1 MCDGADGA
9 ETVRF
14 GRDQGLARPIGTTQ
28 LTKEEI
34 MSGGRAARRLGTVA
48 IAGAALQLVYGVL
61 AVVWPYPLI
70 IAPAPELVWGV
81 VNIGMLAGIAA
92 WLAID
97 VAQPRWLALIGGGV
111 AILGHLMRVAVSI
124 WTSIQPGANPD
135 SVTATILAS
144 IALMFAGMA
153 LLAIGTVVGR
163 RLSGLGRWAP
173 GLVLATGL
181 VTAAFYSIERM
192 VHFVLLGLLW
202 GAAWL
207 LLAYVAHR
215 EATKPIISAIQLA
228 PPPSPSMTTM
238 RPLTSNTS
246 RAR

>member
-1 MCDGADGA
+1 
-9 ETVRF
+9 
-14 GRDQGLARPIGTTQ
+14 
-28 LTKEEI
+28 
-34 MSGGRAARRLGTVA
+34 MSSGRAARRLGIVA
-48 IAGAALQLVYGVL
+48 MTGAALQLVYGVL

-81 VNIGMLAGIAA
+81 VNLGMLAGIAA

-97 VAQPRWLALIGGGV
+97 VARPRWLALIGGGV

-144 IALMFAGMA
+144 IALMFGGMA

-181 VTAAFYSIERM
+181 TTAAFYSIERM

-215 EATKPIISAIQLA
+215 EATKPIISGNPAGLA
-228 PPPSPSMTTM
+228 VVTVDDDEET
-238 RPLTSNTS
+238 LTSNTS

>member
-1 MCDGADGA
+1 M
-9 ETVRF
+9 T
-14 GRDQGLARPIGTTQ
+14 
-28 LTKEEI
+28 
-34 MSGGRAARRLGTVA
+34 
-48 IAGAALQLVYGVL
+48 GAALQLVYGVL

-81 VNIGMLAGIAA
+81 VNLGMLAGIVA

-97 VAQPRWLALIGGGV
+97 VARPRWLALIGGGV

-144 IALMFAGMA
+144 IALMFGGMA
-153 LLAIGTVVGR
+153 LMAIGTVVGR

-181 VTAAFYSIERM
+181 ITAAFYSIERM

-215 EATKPIISAIQLA
+215 EATKPIISATERTATGLA
-228 PPPSPSMTTM
+228 RTLASRRAVSSP
-238 RPLTSNTS
+238 
-246 RAR
+246 ACG

>member
-1 MCDGADGA
+1 
-9 ETVRF
+9 
-14 GRDQGLARPIGTTQ
+14 
-28 LTKEEI
+28 
-34 MSGGRAARRLGTVA
+34 MSSGRAARRLGTVA
-48 IAGAALQLVYGVL
+48 MTGAALQLVYGVL

-81 VNIGMLAGIAA
+81 VNLGMLAGIAA

-97 VAQPRWLALIGGGV
+97 VARPRWLALIGGGV

-144 IALMFAGMA
+144 IALMFGGMA

-181 VTAAFYSIERM
+181 IAAAFYSIERM

-207 LLAYVAHR
+207 LLAYVAHH
-215 EATKPIISAIQLA
+215 EATKPIISGNPAGPA
-228 PPPSPSMTTM
+228 VVTVDEDEET
-238 RPLTSNTS
+238 LTSNTW

>member
-1 MCDGADGA
+1 
-9 ETVRF
+9 
-14 GRDQGLARPIGTTQ
+14 
-28 LTKEEI
+28 

-48 IAGAALQLVYGVL
+48 MTGAALQLVYGVL

-81 VNIGMLAGIAA
+81 VNLGMLAGIAA

-97 VAQPRWLALIGGGV
+97 VARPRWLALIGGGV

-144 IALMFAGMA
+144 IALMFGGMA
-153 LLAIGTVVGR
+153 LLALATVVGR

-181 VTAAFYSIERM
+181 ITAAFYSIERM

-207 LLAYVAHR
+207 LLAYVAHH
-215 EATKPIISAIQLA
+215 EATKPIISGNPAGPA
-228 PPPSPSMTTM
+228 VVTVDEDEET
-238 RPLTSNTS
+238 LTSNTW